1 MTYQLLNISKHNGI
15 AYVGL
20 NRPEKYNALNFKLF
34 KEMDSCIKRLAK
46 DKTLT
51 AVILFGEGGNFSS
64 GLDVKSVMSSPI
76 DAVKLLFKWLPGNAN
91 LAQRVSIGWR
101 RLPVPVIAVME
112 GICYGGGMQIVLGA
126 DIRIVAPE
134 CKMSIMEAK
143 WGLVP
148 DMAGFVGL
156 REILPK
162 DQALML
168 TMSADIISAQQALQL
183 NLITSIEDEPMAAA
197 TALATK
203 LTQTSPD
210 ANAAIKASINRSWSA
225 SIRQLL
231 SRESWYQVRLLLG
244 KNRVIA
250 AKRQGKDPQ
259 KAYENRQSGW

>member
-1 MTYQLLNISKHNGI
+1 MTDDLVAVTQKNGI
-15 AYVGL
+15 AYVSL
-20 NRPEKYNALNFKLF
+20 NRPEKYNALNYKLF
-34 KEMDSCIKRLAK
+34 KEIDLCIKNLAK
-46 DKTLT
+46 DKSLT
-51 AVILFGEGGNFSS
+51 AVVLFGAGGNFSS
-64 GLDVKSVMSSPI
+64 GLDVKSVMSSPL
-76 DAVKLLFKWLPGNAN
+76 DAVNLLFKWLPGNAN

-126 DIRIVAPE
+126 DFRIASPD

-148 DMAGFVGL
+148 DMAGLAGL
-156 REILPK
+156 RELMPK

-168 TMSADIISAQQALQL
+168 TMSADILSADQALRL
-183 NLITSIEDEPMAAA
+183 NLITAIEQDPMAAA

-203 LTQTSPD
+203 LSQTSPD
-210 ANAAIKASINRSWSA
+210 ANAAIKASINKNWSA

-231 SRESWYQVRLLLG
+231 RRESWYQVRLLLG

-250 AKRQGKDPQ
+250 AIRQAKNAE
-259 KAYENRQSGW
+259 KSYKKRQSGW